1 MLRHSILS
9 GSEGDGKMN
18 MRTLAGTISM
28 ALAIVYST
36 AVGAVDYTAQE
47 KANIAIIRGFFDAL
61 NAAEARGDQATV
73 IDSIAEK
80 YMAKDFK
87 QYGRTPR
94 DRAAWAALF
103 KGNSGAPPANAGP
116 PGAGGPPA
124 AGGSAGA
131 GAPGAGPAGAGAR
144 GAPAGPLQPSRELAV
159 MADGDRVGHTAT
171 RDGSIITYHLFRL
184 KDGLIVEEW

>member
-1 MLRHSILS
+1 MRILAATFS
-9 GSEGDGKMN
+9 
-18 MRTLAGTISM
+18 L

-61 NAAEARGDQATV
+61 NSAEARGDQATV
-73 IDSIAEK
+73 IDSIVEK

-94 DRAAWAALF
+94 DSAAWAALF
-103 KGNSGAPPANAGP
+103 KGNGGAAPAT
-116 PGAGGPPA
+116 
-124 AGGSAGA
+124 
-131 GAPGAGPAGAGAR
+131 
-144 GAPAGPLQPSRELAV
+144 AGPLQPSRELAV

-184 KDGLIVEEW
+184 KDGLIAEEW

>member
-1 MLRHSILS
+1 MT
-9 GSEGDGKMN
+9 
-18 MRTLAGTISM
+18 MRTLTGTISL
-28 ALAIVYST
+28 ALVIVYST
-36 AVGAVDYTAQE
+36 AVGAVEYTVQE
-47 KANIAIIRGFFDAL
+47 KANIAIVRGLFDAL

-80 YMAKDFK
+80 FLAKDFK

-94 DRAAWAALF
+94 DRAAWSALF
-103 KGNSGAPPANAGP
+103 KGTGGAPPANAGP
-116 PGAGGPPA
+116 PGAGAPPA
-124 AGGSAGA
+124 AGGPPGA
-131 GAPGAGPAGAGAR
+131 GAPGAGPPGAGAGAR
-144 GAPAGPLQPSRELAV
+144 GAAAGPLPPSKELAI

>member
-1 MLRHSILS
+1 
-9 GSEGDGKMN
+9 MN
-18 MRTLAGTISM
+18 TRFLAGALSL
-28 ALAIVYST
+28 ALAIGYGS
-36 AVGAVDYTAQE
+36 AAGAVEYTAQE

-103 KGNSGAPPANAGP
+103 KGNSASPPAGGSPNAGP
-116 PGAGGPPA
+116 
-124 AGGSAGA
+124 
-131 GAPGAGPAGAGAR
+131 R
-144 GAPAGPLQPSRELAV
+144 QPSRELAV

-171 RDGSIITYHLFRL
+171 RDGSSITYHLFRL